1 MHFGKMGIGP
11 WYRIGLSMSN
21 AVILAAII
29 ETVSTLVIIYLL
41 ASLRICKK
49 IKIYETAWILQII
62 SCNAASHSLAYS
74 LAKYQYGLHGHAP
87 GHLPTEV
94 ASEWIHQK
102 KCYTI

>member
-49 IKIYETAWILQII
+49 IKIYETA
-62 SCNAASHSLAYS
+62 
-74 LAKYQYGLHGHAP
+74 
-87 GHLPTEV
+87 
-94 ASEWIHQK
+94 
-102 KCYTI
+102 